1 MCILFQEQSP
11 QLSCK
16 SKQLQQMTNAANA
29 TVTDDKPDFDNKTP
43 HKKFVSVLNH
53 GNCWK
58 TN

>member
-43 HKKFVSVLNH
+43 HKKFVSVFNH
-53 GNCWK
+53 RNC
-58 TN
+58 